1 MHGVLWLMTH
11 ILERTEWI
19 GTPENNQ
26 SMAMQDPKIPVVTET
41 IPNSEV
47 KVYDEEE
54 FQALDE
60 NTKRKMNLPF
70 RNLTSV
76 FEKLNTEGA
85 IKADLNSAD
94 ELALTNLINH
104 LSTCSLFKGGKYV
117 EVVTQV
123 EDVNTHYHSK
133 NLQKKVHKM

>member
-1 MHGVLWLMTH
+1 
-11 ILERTEWI
+11 
-19 GTPENNQ
+19 
-26 SMAMQDPKIPVVTET
+26 MAMQDPKIPVLTET

-54 FQALDE
+54 FKDFDE
-60 NTKRKMNLPF
+60 STKRNMNLPF
-70 RNLTSV
+70 RKLTRV

-85 IKADLNSAD
+85 IKADLNSED

-104 LSTCSLFKGGKYV
+104 LSTCSLFKGGKYA

-123 EDVNTHYHSK
+123 KEVNTHYHTKTCKK
-133 NLQKKVHKM
+133 NSQNAGSILKSSHPAEQL